1 MVKEFEWQSFA
12 IQITFRQP
20 GNYVG
25 IFRRWLAATD
35 AIKWPILMEEISIL
49 AVSMIWKIGSSKKI

>member
-12 IQITFRQP
+12 VQMTFRQP

-25 IFRRWLAATD
+25 IFQRWLAVTD